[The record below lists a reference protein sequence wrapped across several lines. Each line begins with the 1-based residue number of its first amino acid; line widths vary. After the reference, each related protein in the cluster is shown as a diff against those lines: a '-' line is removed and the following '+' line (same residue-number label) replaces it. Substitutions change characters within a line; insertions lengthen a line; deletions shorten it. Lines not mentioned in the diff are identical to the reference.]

1 VSAAGIALR
10 AIIADVIPFLV
21 LAIGIDNVFQ
31 LSHLFRQQ
39 AAYLLLQTRL
49 ALTLYD
55 VGTGITLA
63 AASECG
69 AFLLGANTD
78 MPAVQAFA
86 VISAVAIAV
95 VWAIAGLCLLCRFGT
110 GREEDGA
117 GQVGPLL
124 LCAGRGGAGRCMEE
138 EQDTGQRKEEEA
150 DFEAQI
156 QHHQPDPSAAAA
168 PSSSPFGFYSSAP
181 PSRPRL
187 P

>member
-1 VSAAGIALR
+1 LPRAPVCSQAAPPLLQSPHLIAMSALLISLGLVSAAGIALR

-95 VWAIAGLCLLCRFGT
+95 VWAIAGL
-110 GREEDGA
+110 
-117 GQVGPLL
+117 
-124 LCAGRGGAGRCMEE
+124 
-138 EQDTGQRKEEEA
+138 
-150 DFEAQI
+150 
-156 QHHQPDPSAAAA
+156 
-168 PSSSPFGFYSSAP
+168 
-181 PSRPRL
+181 
-187 P
+187 